1 MYARR
6 NDELEIPARVRIW
19 VRDTL
24 VRLLKAREAL
34 DAVGRVSK
42 VGRVR
47 VLRVYE
53 RPYNITVL
61 VSAYN

>member
-24 VRLLKAREAL
+24 VRLVKAREAL

>member
-6 NDELEIPARVRIW
+6 NDELEIPARVRTC
-19 VRDTL
+19 VRDRL
-24 VRLLKAREAL
+24 VRLVKAREAL

-53 RPYNITVL
+53 RPYNTTVL